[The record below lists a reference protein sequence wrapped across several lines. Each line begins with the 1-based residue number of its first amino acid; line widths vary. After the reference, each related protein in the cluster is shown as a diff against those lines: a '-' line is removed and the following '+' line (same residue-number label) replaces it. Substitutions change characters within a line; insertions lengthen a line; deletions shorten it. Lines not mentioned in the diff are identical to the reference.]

1 MEPSEGEKKIDKYKL
16 TKKKWMENNLEKYVI
31 ASKKYYDSKKDDPE
45 FKEKLRLRTQMRRER
60 IKQEQQNL

>member
-1 MEPSEGEKKIDKYKL
+1 MEPSEGEIKIDKYKL

-45 FKEKLRLRTQMRRER
+45 FKEKLRLRTQKRRER
-60 IKQEQQNL
+60 IKQEQQNT

>member
-1 MEPSEGEKKIDKYKL
+1 MEPSDGEIKIDKYKL

-60 IKQEQQNL
+60 IKQEQQNT

>member
-1 MEPSEGEKKIDKYKL
+1 MEPSDGEIKIDKYKL

-45 FKEKLRLRTQMRRER
+45 FKEKLRLRTQKRRER

>member
-45 FKEKLRLRTQMRRER
+45 FKEKLRLRTQKRRER
-60 IKQEQQNL
+60 IKQEQQNT